1 MYRKSSGSNGAEELV
16 RGALTAACGGLMMM
30 NSLKNQLDGYER
42 GKVSTSKNTGGENA
56 HTKLGREMHKKY
68 NPGQDYIK
76 EYQLPTEKE
85 QMQSVLKKGM
95 LGN

>member
-1 MYRKSSGSNGAEELV
+1 
-16 RGALTAACGGLMMM
+16 LTAACGGLMMM

-56 HTKLGREMHKKY
+56 HTKLGREMYKKY
-68 NPGQDYIK
+68 NPGQGYIK

-85 QMQSVLKKGM
+85 
-95 LGN
+95 